1 MSEKVVLPKFD
12 LPGKQMHPAMKLLW
26 GCVALTVVA
35 VLGLGGALYKH
46 HAQEVAEQNRKQA
59 EIEAKAAEA
68 RAAADVAKARAEEA
82 KAKVALVEAEAKK
95 AREAKNAPVA
105 AAGDKQA
112 PTAGHHHGGHH
123 AGKAGAKTTVAKA
136 GTAPGLDEKK
146 PAAKS
151 NKKGDDVVDKLL
163 ASFK

>member
-26 GCVALTVVA
+26 GCVGLA
-35 VLGLGGALYKH
+35 VLAIAGLGGILYKH

-68 RAAADVAKARAEEA
+68 KAAADVAKAHAEEA
-82 KAKVALVEAEAKK
+82 KAKVALAEAEAKK
-95 AREAKNAPVA
+95 AAAAKNAPA
-105 AAGDKQA
+105 AAGDAKQA

-123 AGKAGAKTTVAKA
+123 GGKGGAKTAVAKA
-136 GTAPGLDEKK
+136 GAPGTDDKK
-146 PAAKS
+146 PAAKG
-151 NKKGDDVVDKLL
+151 NTKKGDDVVDKLL